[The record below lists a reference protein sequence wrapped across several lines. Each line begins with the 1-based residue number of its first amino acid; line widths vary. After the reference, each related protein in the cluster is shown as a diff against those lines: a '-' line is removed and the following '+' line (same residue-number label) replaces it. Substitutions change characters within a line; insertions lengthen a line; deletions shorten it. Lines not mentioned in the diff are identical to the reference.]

1 MTCYLSA
8 IFHSFSQVPAQSNLF
23 RTLPSNFNFK
33 TKFHSSDILEIAGSP
48 HHTNGKLQ
56 KYLEKINEKET
67 PHNKSSDWEPK
78 VQKCNYPC
86 ELIND
91 SSFNSHEESLHMNTK
106 SLFKKKKNARLQ
118 KIYPILVPPRGL
130 GVLPHSQHWRVTPL
144 PAGACSKPTA
154 QHHTWGFFTFFF
166 TFYTFLHLFS
176 FYLTQVELLFESSLS
191 EKILYYGNKLV
202 KTNRKQ
208 KINFTGSQL
217 PVLQM
222 FKEILSIL

>member
-56 KYLEKINEKET
+56 KYLKKINEKET

-106 SLFKKKKNARLQ
+106 SLFKKKKCQAA
-118 KIYPILVPPRGL
+118 KD
-130 GVLPHSQHWRVTPL
+130 LPHPSP
-144 PAGACSKPTA
+144 SKRSWSAPPQSALEGDTSSSRSLLQA
-154 QHHTWGFFTFFF
+154 YSSAPHLRFFYIFFYILHFFTFVQFLPNSGGI
-166 TFYTFLHLFS
+166 TFWKFIEWKNS
-176 FYLTQVELLFESSLS
+176 LLW
-191 EKILYYGNKLV
+191 
-202 KTNRKQ
+202 
-208 KINFTGSQL
+208 
-217 PVLQM
+217 
-222 FKEILSIL
+222 